1 MKTFYVMWCTDA
13 NHTTQISK
21 VEAENAGDA
30 KAIVR
35 DRAQMRVHFISIEKM
50 P

>member
-1 MKTFYVMWCTDA
+1 MKTFYVMWFTDA
-13 NHTTQISK
+13 SRATKISK

-35 DRAQMRVHFISIEKM
+35 DRAQMRVHFISVEKM